1 MNDGPPQVSVDLAG
15 LRQIGE
21 YHLRQLANHHNG
33 AADKLAGVQY
43 NKGGNLFK
51 SAVAES
57 GTYSAAFEKWL
68 ELYGLAQEI
77 MKQTVTNLSDLSDA
91 VIATADSF
99 YEQDMSNAEK
109 LAFDEE
115 MNTYRYGDEEYRET
129 GGVRGEGPTGGEPP
143 AKPTD
148 PPDPT
153 DTTYMDDQIYT
164 RDEQG
169 DG

>member
-1 MNDGPPQVSVDLAG
+1 MNDGPPQVSVDLAS

-21 YHLRQLANHHNG
+21 YHLRALANHHNG

-77 MKQTVTNLSDLSDA
+77 MKQTVTNLSDLADG
-91 VIATADSF
+91 VIATAESF
-99 YEQDMSNAEK
+99 RDQDMSNAER
-109 LAFDEE
+109 LAYDEA
-115 MNTYRYGDEEYRET
+115 MKTYRYGDSAYREP
-129 GGVRGEGPTGGEPP
+129 GGPEGEGPVGGEPP
-143 AKPTD
+143 ATPTA
-148 PPDPT
+148 PPEPT